1 MHALKW
7 LPALL
12 AVACLTGCGG
22 KTNDSSQPATTTTIT
37 NSPGDSIV
45 TKLSDVADDIGDA
58 GKDVLTDIGDAAE
71 DVKPPKPIP
80 PYRIPRNRQSL
91 QKQQPNNKTRT
102 AAQRNPLRS
111 GSCIKEG

>member
-1 MHALKW
+1 MHARKW

-58 GKDVLTDIGDAAE
+58 AE
-71 DVKPPKPIP
+71 DVKDDLMGETTETHTTISDSSESTESTETTTK
-80 PYRIPRNRQSL
+80 
-91 QKQQPNNKTRT
+91 
-102 AAQRNPLRS
+102 
-111 GSCIKEG
+111 

>member
-1 MHALKW
+1 MHARKW

-45 TKLSDVADDIGDA
+45 TKLSDVADDIGGETTETHTTISD
-58 GKDVLTDIGDAAE
+58 
-71 DVKPPKPIP
+71 
-80 PYRIPRNRQSL
+80 SL
-91 QKQQPNNKTRT
+91 ESTKSTETTTK
-102 AAQRNPLRS
+102 
-111 GSCIKEG
+111 

>member
-1 MHALKW
+1 MHARKW

-58 GKDVLTDIGDAAE
+58 GKDVLTDIGDA
-71 DVKPPKPIP
+71 
-80 PYRIPRNRQSL
+80 YRIPRNLRNL
-91 QKQQPNNKTRT
+91 QKRQPNNKTRT

>member
-1 MHALKW
+1 MHARKW

-45 TKLSDVADDIGDA
+45 TMS
-58 GKDVLTDIGDAAE
+58 LTILAMPE
-71 DVKPPKPIP
+71 KM
-80 PYRIPRNRQSL
+80 Y
-91 QKQQPNNKTRT
+91 
-102 AAQRNPLRS
+102 
-111 GSCIKEG
+111 

>member
-1 MHALKW
+1 MHARKW

-58 GKDVLTDIGDAAE
+58 GKDVLTDHIGFFGIYE
-71 DVKPPKPIP
+71 I
-80 PYRIPRNRQSL
+80 YRNNNQIT
-91 QKQQPNNKTRT
+91 KQE
-102 AAQRNPLRS
+102 PLLK
-111 GSCIKEG
+111 GIL

>member
-1 MHALKW
+1 MHARKW

-58 GKDVLTDIGDAAE
+58 GKRCING
-71 DVKPPKPIP
+71 
-80 PYRIPRNRQSL
+80 YRRRC
-91 QKQQPNNKTRT
+91 RGC
-102 AAQRNPLRS
+102 QR
-111 GSCIKEG
+111 

>member
-1 MHALKW
+1 MHARKW

-58 GKDVLTDIGDAAE
+58 GKDLLTDIGDAAE
-71 DVKPPKPIP
+71 DVKDDLMSETTKTHTTISD
-80 PYRIPRNRQSL
+80 SL
-91 QKQQPNNKTRT
+91 ESTESTETTTK
-102 AAQRNPLRS
+102 
-111 GSCIKEG
+111 

>member
-1 MHALKW
+1 MHARKW

-45 TKLSDVADDIGDA
+45 TKLSDA

-71 DVKPPKPIP
+71 DVKDDLMGETTETHTTISDSSESTK
-80 PYRIPRNRQSL
+80 STETTT
-91 QKQQPNNKTRT
+91 K
-102 AAQRNPLRS
+102 
-111 GSCIKEG
+111 